1 MLYCQVDE
9 TSQLRSVAKVLR
21 MKLLEKIQN
30 QEAVVSIIG
39 LGYVG
44 LPLAIAFLEKGYQVI
59 GLDIDK
65 NKIETLREGNS
76 YLNHISKDLFAKFL
90 ASKAFTPS
98 DNFKELKKAD
108 AIIICV
114 PTPLN
119 KFREPNLKPVMD
131 SVKFIKDNLKKGQLI
146 ILESSTYPGT
156 TDDLILNE
164 LEFSGL
170 KANKDFYL
178 AYSPEREDPGN
189 KQFSTSTIPKIIG
202 ADTPRSRMLA
212 KKLYENIITEVITV
226 SSSRTAEA
234 TKLTENIF
242 RSVNIALV
250 NELKLIYDVMGIDIW
265 EVIDAASTKP
275 FGYMPFYPG
284 PGLGG
289 HCIPIDPFYLTYKAR
304 EYDVPTKFIELAG
317 EINTSMPHFVLKKII
332 DSLNLFSNKSI
343 SQSKILIV
351 GMAYKNN
358 IDYIRESPSLTLASM
373 LLKNKAKVSYHDEY
387 IPSVPYIK
395 EFSELSGMKSIKLT
409 KQKIQSFDAILIIT
423 DHSYINFGTIA
434 KHSKLIIDTRNA
446 MHGIETSAYVVK
458 A

>member
-1 MLYCQVDE
+1 
-9 TSQLRSVAKVLR
+9 
-21 MKLLEKIQN
+21 MKLLEKIQK
-30 QEAVVSIIG
+30 QEAIVSIIG

-44 LPLAIAFLEKGYQVI
+44 LPLAIAFLDKSYEVI
-59 GLDIDK
+59 GLDVDK
-65 NKIETLREGNS
+65 NKIGSLKKGKS
-76 YLNHISKDLFAKFL
+76 YLNHIPEDLFVNYL
-90 ASKAFTPS
+90 ASGAFTPT

-108 AIIICV
+108 VIIICV

-119 KFREPNLKPVMD
+119 KFREPNLQPVMD
-131 SVKFIKDNLKKGQLI
+131 SAKLIKDNLKKDQLI

-156 TDDLILNE
+156 TDDLLLNE
-164 LEFSGL
+164 LESSGL

-189 KQFSTSTIPKIIG
+189 KQFSTSTIPKIVG
-202 ADTPRSRMLA
+202 ADTPKSRKLA
-212 KKLYENIITEVITV
+212 KSLYEKVITEVITV

-317 EINTSMPHFVLKKII
+317 EINTSMPHFVLRKII

-358 IDYIRESPSLTLASM
+358 IDDIRESPSLTLASM
-373 LLKNKAKVSYHDEY
+373 LLRKKAKVSYHDEY
-387 IPSVPYIK
+387 IPLIPDVK
-395 EFSELSGMKSIKLT
+395 GFSELSGMKSVKLT
-409 KQKIQSFDAILIIT
+409 KQKIESFDAILIIT
-423 DHSYINFGTIA
+423 DHSYINFEMIA
-434 KHSKLIIDTRNA
+434 KHSKLIIDTRNS
-446 MHGIETSAYVVK
+446 MLGIETSANVVK

>member
-1 MLYCQVDE
+1 
-9 TSQLRSVAKVLR
+9 

-90 ASKAFTPS
+90 SSKAFTPS

-131 SVKFIKDNLKKGQLI
+131 SVKFIKDNLKKGQLV

-202 ADTPRSRMLA
+202 ADTPKSRMLA

-358 IDYIRESPSLTLASM
+358 IDDIRESPSLA
-373 LLKNKAKVSYHDEY
+373 
-387 IPSVPYIK
+387 
-395 EFSELSGMKSIKLT
+395 LSL
-409 KQKIQSFDAILIIT
+409 
-423 DHSYINFGTIA
+423 
-434 KHSKLIIDTRNA
+434 
-446 MHGIETSAYVVK
+446 
-458 A
+458 